1 MTIITNSPLTNY
13 NNAAIQKNVVSLKA
27 ATIPDVQ
34 NDTVEI
40 QGKKWGLSKGAK
52 IGIGLGA
59 VGSIAIAIAL
69 LAKEQQNAAGI
80 SYYATKSPLEFVAE
94 TYAEI
99 LRGTKISDETM
110 ELYKRFKGPAI

>member
-40 QGKKWGLSKGAK
+40 QGKK
-52 IGIGLGA
+52 
-59 VGSIAIAIAL
+59 
-69 LAKEQQNAAGI
+69 
-80 SYYATKSPLEFVAE
+80 
-94 TYAEI
+94 
-99 LRGTKISDETM
+99 
-110 ELYKRFKGPAI
+110 